1 MIMIFFVFIS
11 DHSFLMPFFVPMLVG
26 VASVILAT
34 DLSKLFVS
42 LEKKKNRPG
51 KIQLISYIEYRIS
64 KVLFVII

>member
-34 DLSKLFVS
+34 DLSKLFVY
-42 LEKKKNRPG
+42 LEKKKTGLG
-51 KIQLISYIEYRIS
+51 KFS
-64 KVLFVII
+64 

>member
-1 MIMIFFVFIS
+1 MIIIFFVFIS

-42 LEKKKNRPG
+42 LKKKKRTG
-51 KIQLISYIEYRIS
+51 KIHLIYYIEYRIS

>member
-42 LEKKKNRPG
+42 LKKKKRPG
-51 KIQLISYIEYRIS
+51 KIQLISYLEYRIS
-64 KVLFVII
+64 KVLFVIF

>member
-42 LEKKKNRPG
+42 LKKKNRPG

>member
-1 MIMIFFVFIS
+1 
-11 DHSFLMPFFVPMLVG
+11 MPFFVPILVG

-42 LEKKKNRPG
+42 LKKKKQAWENP
-51 KIQLISYIEYRIS
+51 YIEYRIS